1 MKELLYTVKTNLTQ
15 TQAEKKITKIMQEKI
30 NEASKVKYDDLVELL
45 KSDLNNFLA
54 ILNKLYAN
62 VPLEEVEEMYYRMDT
77 SARDDFIIFCKIESE
92 NHKPFFSGC
101 TSIDDLKMKLIKDKN
116 FRFIEEFD
124 GLNFTLTLK
133 QGRDFAK
140 TLQLP
145 WSCYK
150 FNEVKQFCYTVLNES
165 KNY

>member
-1 MKELLYTVKTNLTQ
+1 MIQ
-15 TQAEKKITKIMQEKI
+15 KKID
-30 NEASKVKYDDLVELL
+30 EASKVKYDDLVELL

-62 VPLEEVEEMYYRMDT
+62 VPLEEVEEMYYKMDT

-116 FRFIEEFD
+116 FRFIEEFN

-133 QGRDFAK
+133 QGRDFTR

-145 WSCYK
+145 WNCYK
-150 FNEVKQFCYTVLNES
+150 FNEVKQFCYAVLDEI
-165 KNY
+165 KDY